1 LVVGRRGA
9 RGERRYSEVDLAA
22 LRRMRDAIT
31 AGLTCAEAAALVNA
45 DLDAT
50 PDELATAFLRAADA
64 LDSAGVVEVLDRG
77 FWLHG
82 LATTVDDVLL
92 PALREIGSRW
102 VKREWD
108 VAQEHLASTT
118 VQGWLRAHQ
127 QRETRLLSAGPVV
140 VLACGPEEQHTL
152 ALDAFAALLAQEGLT
167 SLDLGAQTPAAS
179 LEATVTRLDPAAV
192 VVSCQ
197 MIGGRAATVAALQA
211 LTGTVSRLY
220 YAGAAFS
227 TQATRQ
233 AVPGTYLGS
242 SLGAAATLLAAQ
254 TAP

>member
-1 LVVGRRGA
+1 
-9 RGERRYSEVDLAA
+9 
-22 LRRMRDAIT
+22 MRDAIAEGRT
-31 AGLTCAEAAALVNA
+31 GAEAAALINA
-45 DLDAT
+45 ALDAS
-50 PDELATAFLRAADA
+50 PDELAAALLRAADH
-64 LDSAGVVEVLDRG
+64 LDAAGVVEVLDRG

-82 LATTVDDVLL
+82 LAATVDDILL

-118 VQGWLRAHQ
+118 IQGWLRAHQ
-127 QRETRLLSAGPVV
+127 QRETRLLSTGPVV

-152 ALDAFAALLAQEGLT
+152 ALDAFAALLAHEGLT

-179 LEATVTRLDPAAV
+179 LEATVTRVDPAAV

-211 LTGTVSRLY
+211 LTDTVSRLY

-233 AVPGTYLGS
+233 AVPGTYLGT
-242 SLGAAATLLAAQ
+242 SLGAAAALLAAQ
-254 TAP
+254 TAQ